1 MKNAAHWLAPQSLGQ
16 LPFLYL
22 PGQLA
27 QGSLVGLLT
36 PINGGI
42 FSVEVPS
49 SQVLLACV
57 KLTN

>member
-1 MKNAAHWLAPQSLGQ
+1 MLLVGLLPSLLVSYLSYTTCPGLV
-16 LPFLYL
+16 LPTV
-22 PGQLA
+22 
-27 QGSLVGLLT
+27 VGLLT

-57 KLTN
+57 MLTN